1 MREVIISER
10 EEGQRLDRYLEKYM
24 PDAPKSFFYKMMRK
38 KNIVLNGK
46 KVSGSERI
54 QTGDQIKLFL
64 ADETID
70 GFRSGKKAQE
80 VDLGAQHLSQ
90 AKRPTNGARQ
100 MPQAKRPTNGA
111 QQMPQAKR
119 LEKGA
124 RQGKIELQQGHYDRN
139 LPPLQIV
146 YEDAQFLVVNKPVG
160 VLSQKAD
167 RNDRSIV
174 EQITDYLA
182 DNAADDT
189 FRPGIC
195 NRLDRNTS
203 GLIVA
208 GKTVR
213 ALQDIN
219 KRFKERTIC
228 KYYLCVVHGSVS
240 KKQYLKG
247 YLEKDSRTNKV
258 TVRQQPGPN
267 SVPIATEYLPLQQG
281 VYQGESFT
289 LLQVHLITGKSH
301 QIRAHLASIGHPLVG
316 DVKYSTKRA
325 SAFDREQLHQRV
337 QLLHAWQLIFTAHGK
352 EYVWKAEL
360 PDNFAQVLR
369 RLGIEIKCSYCT
381 IHKELRELCHLG
393 IQEDFEALC

>member
-54 QTGDQIKLFL
+54 QTVDQIKLFL
-64 ADETID
+64 ADETIE
-70 GFRSGKKAQE
+70 GFRSGKKARE

-90 AKRPTNGARQ
+90 AKRPTNGAQ
-100 MPQAKRPTNGA
+100 HLSQAKRPTNGA
-111 QQMPQAKR
+111 RQMPQAKR

-213 ALQDIN
+213 ALQDMN

-281 VYQGESFT
+281 MYQGESFT

-369 RLGIEIKCSYCT
+369 RFGMEIK
-381 IHKELRELCHLG
+381 
-393 IQEDFEALC
+393 

>member
-24 PDAPKSFFYKMMRK
+24 PDAPKSFFYKKMRK

-64 ADETID
+64 ADETIE

-80 VDLGAQHLSQ
+80 VDLGAQQMPQ
-90 AKRPTNGARQ
+90 AKRLEKGARQ

-111 QQMPQAKR
+111 RQMSPAKR

-213 ALQDIN
+213 ALQDMN

-228 KYYLCVVHGSVS
+228 KYYLCVVHGSVL

-281 VYQGESFT
+281 MYQGESFT

-369 RLGIEIKCSYCT
+369 RLGMEIK
-381 IHKELRELCHLG
+381 
-393 IQEDFEALC
+393 

>member
-64 ADETID
+64 ADETIE

-80 VDLGAQHLSQ
+80 VDLGAQQMPQ
-90 AKRPTNGARQ
+90 AKRLEKGARQ

-111 QQMPQAKR
+111 RQMSPAKR

-213 ALQDIN
+213 ALQDMN

-228 KYYLCVVHGSVS
+228 KYYLCVVHGSVL

-281 VYQGESFT
+281 MYQGESFT
-289 LLQVHLITGKSH
+289 MLQVHLITGKSH

-369 RLGIEIKCSYCT
+369 RLGMEIK
-381 IHKELRELCHLG
+381 
-393 IQEDFEALC
+393 

>member
-64 ADETID
+64 ADETIE

-80 VDLGAQHLSQ
+80 VDLGAQRLSQAKRPANGVRQMSQ

-100 MPQAKRPTNGA
+100 MPQKRPTNGV
-111 QQMPQAKR
+111 
-119 LEKGA
+119 
-124 RQGKIELQQGHYDRN
+124 RQGKIELQQGHCYRN

-213 ALQDIN
+213 ALQDMN
-219 KRFKERTIC
+219 KRFKDRTIC
-228 KYYLCVVHGSVS
+228 KYYLCVVHGRVS

-247 YLEKDSRTNKV
+247 HLEKDSRTNKV

-281 VYQGESFT
+281 MYQGESFT

-369 RLGIEIKCSYCT
+369 RLGIETKQNSI
-381 IHKELRELCHLG
+381 
-393 IQEDFEALC
+393 

>member
-64 ADETID
+64 ADETIE

-90 AKRPTNGARQ
+90 AKRPTNGAQ
-100 MPQAKRPTNGA
+100 HLSQAKRPTNGA

-119 LEKGA
+119 MEKGA

-213 ALQDIN
+213 ALQDMN

-267 SVPIATEYLPLQQG
+267 SVPIATEDLPLQQG
-281 VYQGESFT
+281 MYQGDSFT

-369 RLGIEIKCSYCT
+369 RFGMEIK
-381 IHKELRELCHLG
+381 
-393 IQEDFEALC
+393 

>member
-1 MREVIISER
+1 M
-10 EEGQRLDRYLEKYM
+10 G
-24 PDAPKSFFYKMMRK
+24 
-38 KNIVLNGK
+38 
-46 KVSGSERI
+46 
-54 QTGDQIKLFL
+54 
-64 ADETID
+64 
-70 GFRSGKKAQE
+70 AQH
-80 VDLGAQHLSQ
+80 LSQAKRPTNGAQHLSQ
-90 AKRPTNGARQ
+90 AKRPTNGAR
-100 MPQAKRPTNGA
+100 
-111 QQMPQAKR
+111 QMPQAKR

-213 ALQDIN
+213 ALQDMN

-281 VYQGESFT
+281 MYQGESFT

-369 RLGIEIKCSYCT
+369 RLGMEIK
-381 IHKELRELCHLG
+381 
-393 IQEDFEALC
+393 

>member
-64 ADETID
+64 ADETIE

-90 AKRPTNGARQ
+90 AKRLTNGARQ

-119 LEKGA
+119 SEKGA
-124 RQGKIELQQGHYDRN
+124 RQGKIELQQGYYDRN

-213 ALQDIN
+213 ALQDMN

-281 VYQGESFT
+281 MYQGESFT

-316 DVKYSTKRA
+316 GVKYSTKRA

-369 RLGIEIKCSYCT
+369 RLGMETEQNSI
-381 IHKELRELCHLG
+381 
-393 IQEDFEALC
+393 

>member
-64 ADETID
+64 ADETIE

-80 VDLGAQHLSQ
+80 VDLGAQQMPQ
-90 AKRPTNGARQ
+90 AKRLEKGARQ

-111 QQMPQAKR
+111 RQMSPAKR

-213 ALQDIN
+213 ALQDMN

-228 KYYLCVVHGSVS
+228 KYYLCVVHGSVL

-281 VYQGESFT
+281 MYQGESFT

-369 RLGIEIKCSYCT
+369 RLGMETEQNSI
-381 IHKELRELCHLG
+381 
-393 IQEDFEALC
+393 

>member
-64 ADETID
+64 ADETIE

-80 VDLGAQHLSQ
+80 VDLGAQQMPQ
-90 AKRPTNGARQ
+90 AKRLEKGARQ

-111 QQMPQAKR
+111 RQMSPAKR

-160 VLSQKAD
+160 VRSQKAD

-213 ALQDIN
+213 ALQDMN

-228 KYYLCVVHGSVS
+228 KYYLCVVHGSVL

-281 VYQGESFT
+281 MYQGESFT

-369 RLGIEIKCSYCT
+369 RLGMEIK
-381 IHKELRELCHLG
+381 
-393 IQEDFEALC
+393 

>member
-64 ADETID
+64 ADETIE

-90 AKRPTNGARQ
+90 AKRPTNGAQHLSQAKRPTNGARQ
-100 MPQAKRPTNGA
+100 MPQAKRPTN
-111 QQMPQAKR
+111 
-119 LEKGA
+119 GA

-213 ALQDIN
+213 ALQDMN

-281 VYQGESFT
+281 MYQGESFT

-369 RLGIEIKCSYCT
+369 RFGMEIK
-381 IHKELRELCHLG
+381 
-393 IQEDFEALC
+393 

>member
-64 ADETID
+64 ADETIE

-80 VDLGAQHLSQ
+80 VDLGAQQMPQ
-90 AKRPTNGARQ
+90 AKRLEKGARQ

-111 QQMPQAKR
+111 RQMSPAKR

-213 ALQDIN
+213 ALQDMN

-281 VYQGESFT
+281 MYQGESFT

-369 RLGIEIKCSYCT
+369 RLGIETEQNSI
-381 IHKELRELCHLG
+381 
-393 IQEDFEALC
+393 

>member
-64 ADETID
+64 ADETIE

-80 VDLGAQHLSQ
+80 VDLGAQQMPQ
-90 AKRPTNGARQ
+90 AKRLEKGARQ

-111 QQMPQAKR
+111 RQMSPAKR

-213 ALQDIN
+213 ALQDMN

-228 KYYLCVVHGSVS
+228 KYYLCVVHGSVL

-281 VYQGESFT
+281 MYQGESFT

-369 RLGIEIKCSYCT
+369 RLGMEIK
-381 IHKELRELCHLG
+381 
-393 IQEDFEALC
+393 

>member
-64 ADETID
+64 ADETIE

-80 VDLGAQHLSQ
+80 VDL
-90 AKRPTNGARQ
+90 
-100 MPQAKRPTNGA
+100 GA

-124 RQGKIELQQGHYDRN
+124 RQMPQAKRPTNGARQMSPAKRLEKGARQGKIEVQQGHYDRN

-213 ALQDIN
+213 ALQDMN

-228 KYYLCVVHGSVS
+228 KYYLCVVHGSVL

-281 VYQGESFT
+281 MYQGESFT

-369 RLGIEIKCSYCT
+369 RLGMEIK
-381 IHKELRELCHLG
+381 
-393 IQEDFEALC
+393 

>member
-64 ADETID
+64 ADETIE
-70 GFRSGKKAQE
+70 GFRSGKKARE

-90 AKRPTNGARQ
+90 AKRPTNGAQ
-100 MPQAKRPTNGA
+100 HLSQAKRPTNGA
-111 QQMPQAKR
+111 RQMTQAKR

-213 ALQDIN
+213 ALQDMN

-281 VYQGESFT
+281 MYQGESFT

-369 RLGIEIKCSYCT
+369 RLGMEIK
-381 IHKELRELCHLG
+381 
-393 IQEDFEALC
+393 

>member
-64 ADETID
+64 ADETIE
-70 GFRSGKKAQE
+70 GFRSGNKALE
-80 VDLGAQHLSQ
+80 VYLGAQHLSQ
-90 AKRPTNGARQ
+90 AKRPTNGAQ
-100 MPQAKRPTNGA
+100 HLSQAKRPTNGA
-111 QQMPQAKR
+111 RQMPQAKR

-213 ALQDIN
+213 ALQDMN

-281 VYQGESFT
+281 MYQRESFT

-369 RLGIEIKCSYCT
+369 RLGIETKQNSI
-381 IHKELRELCHLG
+381 
-393 IQEDFEALC
+393 

>member
-64 ADETID
+64 ADETIE

-80 VDLGAQHLSQ
+80 VDLGAQQMPQ
-90 AKRPTNGARQ
+90 AKRLEKGARQ

-111 QQMPQAKR
+111 RQMSPAKR

-213 ALQDIN
+213 ALQDMN

-228 KYYLCVVHGSVS
+228 KYYLCVVHGSVL

-281 VYQGESFT
+281 MYQRESFT

-369 RLGIEIKCSYCT
+369 RLGIETKQNSI
-381 IHKELRELCHLG
+381 
-393 IQEDFEALC
+393 

>member
-64 ADETID
+64 ADETIE

-90 AKRPTNGARQ
+90 AKRLTNGARQ

-119 LEKGA
+119 SEKGA

-213 ALQDIN
+213 ALQDMN

-369 RLGIEIKCSYCT
+369 RLGMETEQNSI
-381 IHKELRELCHLG
+381 
-393 IQEDFEALC
+393 

>member
-1 MREVIISER
+1 M
-10 EEGQRLDRYLEKYM
+10 
-24 PDAPKSFFYKMMRK
+24 
-38 KNIVLNGK
+38 
-46 KVSGSERI
+46 SGSERI

-213 ALQDIN
+213 ALQDMN

-369 RLGIEIKCSYCT
+369 RLGMETEQNSI
-381 IHKELRELCHLG
+381 
-393 IQEDFEALC
+393 

>member
-64 ADETID
+64 ADETIE

-80 VDLGAQHLSQ
+80 VDLGAQQMPQ
-90 AKRPTNGARQ
+90 AKRLEKGARQ

-111 QQMPQAKR
+111 RQMSPAKR

-213 ALQDIN
+213 ALQDMN
-219 KRFKERTIC
+219 NRFKERTIC
-228 KYYLCVVHGSVS
+228 KYYLCVVHGSVL

-281 VYQGESFT
+281 MYQGESFT

-369 RLGIEIKCSYCT
+369 RLGMEIK
-381 IHKELRELCHLG
+381 
-393 IQEDFEALC
+393 

>member
-64 ADETID
+64 ADETIE
-70 GFRSGKKAQE
+70 GFRSGKKARE

-90 AKRPTNGARQ
+90 AKRPTNGAQ
-100 MPQAKRPTNGA
+100 HLSQAKRPTNGA
-111 QQMPQAKR
+111 RQMPQAKR

-213 ALQDIN
+213 ALQDMN

-281 VYQGESFT
+281 MYQGEFFT

-369 RLGIEIKCSYCT
+369 RLGMEIK
-381 IHKELRELCHLG
+381 
-393 IQEDFEALC
+393 

>member
-64 ADETID
+64 ADETIE

-80 VDLGAQHLSQ
+80 VDLGA
-90 AKRPTNGARQ
+90 RQ

-111 QQMPQAKR
+111 RQMSQAKRPTNGARQMPQAKR

-213 ALQDIN
+213 ALQDMN

-281 VYQGESFT
+281 MYQGESFT

-369 RLGIEIKCSYCT
+369 RLGMEIK
-381 IHKELRELCHLG
+381 
-393 IQEDFEALC
+393 

>member
-64 ADETID
+64 ADETIE

-80 VDLGAQHLSQ
+80 IDLGAQHLSL
-90 AKRPTNGARQ
+90 
-100 MPQAKRPTNGA
+100 AKRPTNGA
-111 QQMPQAKR
+111 QQMPQAKRLEKGARQMPPAKR

-182 DNAADDT
+182 DNVADDT

-213 ALQDIN
+213 ALQDMN

-281 VYQGESFT
+281 MYQGESFT

-369 RLGIEIKCSYCT
+369 RLGIETKQNSI
-381 IHKELRELCHLG
+381 
-393 IQEDFEALC
+393 

>member
-24 PDAPKSFFYKMMRK
+24 QDAPKSFFYKMMRK

-64 ADETID
+64 ADETIE
-70 GFRSGKKAQE
+70 GFRLGKKAQE

-90 AKRPTNGARQ
+90 AKRPTNGAQ
-100 MPQAKRPTNGA
+100 HLSQAKRPTNGA
-111 QQMPQAKR
+111 RQMPQAKR

-213 ALQDIN
+213 ALQDMN

-281 VYQGESFT
+281 MYQGESFT

-369 RLGIEIKCSYCT
+369 RLGMEIK
-381 IHKELRELCHLG
+381 
-393 IQEDFEALC
+393 

>member
-64 ADETID
+64 ADETIE

-80 VDLGAQHLSQ
+80 VDLGAQQMPQ
-90 AKRPTNGARQ
+90 AKRLEKGARQ

-111 QQMPQAKR
+111 RQMSPAKR

-213 ALQDIN
+213 ALQDMN

-281 VYQGESFT
+281 MYQGESFT

-369 RLGIEIKCSYCT
+369 RLGMEIK
-381 IHKELRELCHLG
+381 
-393 IQEDFEALC
+393 

>member
-64 ADETID
+64 ADETIE

-80 VDLGAQHLSQ
+80 VDLGAQQMPQ
-90 AKRPTNGARQ
+90 AKRLEKGARQ

-111 QQMPQAKR
+111 RQMSQAKR

-213 ALQDIN
+213 ALQDMN

-228 KYYLCVVHGSVS
+228 KYYLCVVHGSVL

-281 VYQGESFT
+281 MYQGESFT

-369 RLGIEIKCSYCT
+369 RLGMEIK
-381 IHKELRELCHLG
+381 
-393 IQEDFEALC
+393 

>member
-64 ADETID
+64 ADETIE
-70 GFRSGKKAQE
+70 GFRLGKKAQE

-90 AKRPTNGARQ
+90 AKRPTNGAQ
-100 MPQAKRPTNGA
+100 HLSQAKRPTNGA
-111 QQMPQAKR
+111 RQMPQAKR

-182 DNAADDT
+182 DNVADDT

-213 ALQDIN
+213 ALQDMN

-281 VYQGESFT
+281 MYQGESFT

-369 RLGIEIKCSYCT
+369 RLGIETKQNSI
-381 IHKELRELCHLG
+381 
-393 IQEDFEALC
+393 

>member
-1 MREVIISER
+1 
-10 EEGQRLDRYLEKYM
+10 
-24 PDAPKSFFYKMMRK
+24 MMRK

-64 ADETID
+64 ADETIE

-80 VDLGAQHLSQ
+80 VDLGAQQMPQ
-90 AKRPTNGARQ
+90 AKRLEKGARQ

-111 QQMPQAKR
+111 RQMSPAKR

-213 ALQDIN
+213 ALQDMN

-228 KYYLCVVHGSVS
+228 KYYLCVVHGSVL

-281 VYQGESFT
+281 MYQGESFT

-369 RLGIEIKCSYCT
+369 RLGMEIK
-381 IHKELRELCHLG
+381 
-393 IQEDFEALC
+393 

>member
-64 ADETID
+64 ADETIE

-80 VDLGAQHLSQ
+80 VDLGAQQMPQ
-90 AKRPTNGARQ
+90 AKRLEKGARQ

-111 QQMPQAKR
+111 RQMSPAKR

-213 ALQDIN
+213 ALQDMN

-228 KYYLCVVHGSVS
+228 KYYLCVVHGSVL

-281 VYQGESFT
+281 MYQGESFT

-337 QLLHAWQLIFTAHGK
+337 QLLHAWQLIFMAHGK

-369 RLGIEIKCSYCT
+369 RLGMEIK
-381 IHKELRELCHLG
+381 
-393 IQEDFEALC
+393 

>member
-64 ADETID
+64 ADETIE

-80 VDLGAQHLSQ
+80 VDLGARQMPQ
-90 AKRPTNGARQ
+90 AKRPTNGARHLS
-100 MPQAKRPTNGA
+100 QAKRPTNGA

-119 LEKGA
+119 MEKGV
-124 RQGKIELQQGHYDRN
+124 RQGKMELQQGHYDRN

-213 ALQDIN
+213 ALQDMN

-281 VYQGESFT
+281 MYQGESFT

-360 PDNFAQVLR
+360 PDNFAQILR
-369 RLGIEIKCSYCT
+369 RLGIETEQNSI
-381 IHKELRELCHLG
+381 
-393 IQEDFEALC
+393 

>member
-64 ADETID
+64 ADETIE
-70 GFRSGKKAQE
+70 GFRSGKKARE

-100 MPQAKRPTNGA
+100 MSQAKRPTNGA
-111 QQMPQAKR
+111 RQMPQAKR

-174 EQITDYLA
+174 EQIIDYLA

-213 ALQDIN
+213 ALQDMN

-281 VYQGESFT
+281 MYQGESFT

-369 RLGIEIKCSYCT
+369 RFGMEIK
-381 IHKELRELCHLG
+381 
-393 IQEDFEALC
+393 

>member
-64 ADETID
+64 ADETIE
-70 GFRSGKKAQE
+70 GFRSGKKARE

-100 MPQAKRPTNGA
+100 MSQAKRPTNGA
-111 QQMPQAKR
+111 RQMPQAKR

-174 EQITDYLA
+174 EQIIDYLA

-213 ALQDIN
+213 ALQDMN

-281 VYQGESFT
+281 MYQGESFT

-337 QLLHAWQLIFTAHGK
+337 QLLHAWQIIFTAHGK

-369 RLGIEIKCSYCT
+369 RLGMEIK
-381 IHKELRELCHLG
+381 
-393 IQEDFEALC
+393 

>member
-64 ADETID
+64 ADETIE

-80 VDLGAQHLSQ
+80 VDLGAQQMPQ
-90 AKRPTNGARQ
+90 AKRLEKGARQ

-111 QQMPQAKR
+111 RQMSPAKR
-119 LEKGA
+119 LEMGA

-213 ALQDIN
+213 ALQDMN

-228 KYYLCVVHGSVS
+228 KYYLCVVHGSVL

-281 VYQGESFT
+281 MYQGESFT

-369 RLGIEIKCSYCT
+369 RLGMEIK
-381 IHKELRELCHLG
+381 
-393 IQEDFEALC
+393 

>member
-64 ADETID
+64 ADETIE

-80 VDLGAQHLSQ
+80 VDLGAQQMPQ
-90 AKRPTNGARQ
+90 AKRLEKGARQ

-111 QQMPQAKR
+111 RQMSPAKR

-208 GKTVR
+208 GKTVC
-213 ALQDIN
+213 ALQDMN

-228 KYYLCVVHGSVS
+228 KYYLCVVHGSVL

-281 VYQGESFT
+281 MYQGESFT

-369 RLGIEIKCSYCT
+369 RLGMEIK
-381 IHKELRELCHLG
+381 
-393 IQEDFEALC
+393 

>member
-64 ADETID
+64 ADETIE

-80 VDLGAQHLSQ
+80 VDLGAQQMPQ
-90 AKRPTNGARQ
+90 AKRLEKGARQ

-111 QQMPQAKR
+111 RQMSPAKR

-213 ALQDIN
+213 ALQDMN

-228 KYYLCVVHGSVS
+228 KYYLCVVHGSVL

-281 VYQGESFT
+281 MYQGESFT

-369 RLGIEIKCSYCT
+369 RLGIETKQNSIW
-381 IHKELRELCHLG
+381 LR
-393 IQEDFEALC
+393 

>member
-64 ADETID
+64 ADETIE

-80 VDLGAQHLSQ
+80 VDLGAQQMPQ
-90 AKRPTNGARQ
+90 AKRLEKGARQ

-111 QQMPQAKR
+111 RQMSPAKR

-213 ALQDIN
+213 ALQDMN

-281 VYQGESFT
+281 MYQRESFT

-369 RLGIEIKCSYCT
+369 RLGIETEQNSI
-381 IHKELRELCHLG
+381 
-393 IQEDFEALC
+393 

>member
-64 ADETID
+64 ADETIE

-80 VDLGAQHLSQ
+80 VDLGAQQMPQ
-90 AKRPTNGARQ
+90 AKRLEKGARQ

-111 QQMPQAKR
+111 RQMSPAKR

-160 VLSQKAD
+160 VLSQKTD

-213 ALQDIN
+213 ALQDMN

-228 KYYLCVVHGSVS
+228 KYYLCVVHGSVL

-281 VYQGESFT
+281 MYQGESFT

-369 RLGIEIKCSYCT
+369 RLGMEIK
-381 IHKELRELCHLG
+381 
-393 IQEDFEALC
+393 